1 MAADVNELEDFLFA
15 LKNVFDM
22 SQRSQRNRDP
32 KGIEHYKNKIE
43 HYILIVVA
51 MKVAVDENTPPNG
64 PNLSFIGTLLDNL
77 VAAMER
83 ELGKLAEVVES
94 CPVDEAQD
102 VISLLPSTGGG
113 PAYNITKVQIEQL
126 KETGLIGVEL
136 QDFWESRSELFKDEE

>member
-1 MAADVNELEDFLFA
+1 
-15 LKNVFDM
+15 
-22 SQRSQRNRDP
+22 
-32 KGIEHYKNKIE
+32 
-43 HYILIVVA
+43 
-51 MKVAVDENTPPNG
+51 
-64 PNLSFIGTLLDNL
+64 
-77 VAAMER
+77 MER